1 MADNDL
7 RKKLFASREIL
18 LKKKKKYLQAIICG
32 KLDKYVVKL
41 VLKIFSMVC
50 FKASD

>member
-1 MADNDL
+1 MTLEKNCL
-7 RKKLFASREIL
+7 HLVKFY